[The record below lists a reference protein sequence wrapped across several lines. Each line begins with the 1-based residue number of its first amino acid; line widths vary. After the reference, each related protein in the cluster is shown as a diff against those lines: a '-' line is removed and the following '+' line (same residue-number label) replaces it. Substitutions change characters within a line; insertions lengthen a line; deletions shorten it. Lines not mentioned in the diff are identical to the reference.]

1 MTNENGV
8 DMNTNQGRKPKQNAQ
23 SVIVGFRIT
32 QAERDRLEAILKG
45 SDTTITKH
53 FRESVARL
61 LSAHNIRE
69 HSS

>member
-1 MTNENGV
+1 
-8 DMNTNQGRKPKQNAQ
+8 MNTKQERKPKQNAQ

-32 QAERDRLEAILKG
+32 QSERDSLESILKESG
-45 SDTTITKH
+45 TTITKH